1 MPRKSRATGRSSLR
15 TRTRTT
21 PSSSAGALPA
31 PLLPA
36 VQPSAPAPRSSSI
49 DAPEAQELWQGYLA
63 VRRKFGP
70 DSPQLE
76 SWRNALLERHLPL
89 VRFVAERL
97 ARGLPRSLLVDDL
110 VSAGVFGLMDA
121 LRGYDPER
129 AVRFRTYAAARVRGA
144 MLDSLRSSDWVP
156 RLVRLRAARLER
168 ALAKLA
174 GVHGREPTHAEL
186 GAELDIPQADMDAE
200 LGAAR
205 PRSQHRLG
213 ERGRDGESDIEF
225 EAALQDKRTRT
236 PLEEVQ
242 ARELLRSM
250 RPVLTHKENFILEQY
265 YEVGHTM
272 REIGELLSL
281 TESRVC
287 QIHTTLLGRLRAL
300 YERRRRQG
308 GE

>member
-1 MPRKSRATGRSSLR
+1 MPRKSRATGRLPVR
-15 TRTRTT
+15 TRSRTT

-31 PLLPA
+31 SLLPA
-36 VQPSAPAPRSSSI
+36 VQHSFSAPRAPSI
-49 DAPEAQELWQGYLA
+49 DAPEAQELWQGYFA
-63 VRRKFGP
+63 ARRKFGP
-70 DSPQLE
+70 DAPELE
-76 SWRNALLERHLPL
+76 GWRNALLERHLSL

-121 LRGYDPER
+121 LKAYDPER

-174 GVHGREPTHAEL
+174 GVHGREPTRAEL
-186 GAELDIPQADMDAE
+186 GAELGIAQADLDAE
-200 LGAAR
+200 LCAAR
-205 PRSQHRLG
+205 PRTQHCLG
-213 ERGRDGESDIEF
+213 ELGRAADSDTEF

-250 RPVLTHKENFILEQY
+250 RPMLTHKENFILEQY

-272 REIGELLSL
+272 REIGEMLAL

-287 QIHTTLLGRLRAL
+287 QIHTNILGRLRAL